1 MEMMKIIGVG
11 ITGAVAAIT
20 VRQYKPEMAVP
31 IGIATAA
38 ILFLMVLSQVGYV
51 IDVIRMT
58 ADRLNLNPEYITAIL
73 KMIAVAYLAQIGAEI
88 CRDAGQNAIA
98 AKIELAGKILIV
110 VLSVPILLSLMNLLI
125 GLLP

>member
-1 MEMMKIIGVG
+1 MEMLKIIGVG

-31 IGIATAA
+31 IGIATAV

>member
-1 MEMMKIIGVG
+1 MEMLKIIGVG

-20 VRQYKPEMAVP
+20 VRQYKPEMAVS
-31 IGIATAA
+31 IGIATAV

>member
-1 MEMMKIIGVG
+1 MEMLKIIGVG